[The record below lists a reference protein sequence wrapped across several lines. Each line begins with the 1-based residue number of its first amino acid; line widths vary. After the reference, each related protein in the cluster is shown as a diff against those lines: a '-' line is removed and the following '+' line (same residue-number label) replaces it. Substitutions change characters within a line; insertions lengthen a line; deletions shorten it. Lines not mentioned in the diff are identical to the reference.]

1 MLAETLVSRIPALPA
16 SSRLKQLAAT
26 TAVTLAVLAL
36 ALPMLQAEP
45 AALTSDESLYLSE
58 AYNIATGVG
67 PKYTSQELV
76 SHRAPLYPALL
87 AVPLRLTG
95 GDLSSAYWIPKLV
108 VLALAA
114 AAFLLAR
121 QLFGA
126 LAGGLAAVLV
136 MSSAFLRTMGTTLFL
151 DGTEAL
157 FLLLFL
163 AALWQAFQSESIR
176 WFTLSGVLL
185 GAAFLTKET
194 AILWL
199 PLPIAFALLSS
210 EHRNARIVRGLGAYA
225 AAAGAM
231 LAVWWVWVFAVTDR
245 VYFWGPPD
253 ARLAAWSAAVVAGAG
268 AAGLAWIAVRKLS
281 GQRLP
286 VLARGAGIALVVCWV
301 GVIFVILEI
310 TTWPFPKEYW
320 RTLPQYLWQIA
331 APNSQPWPLIALGA
345 LWPLSRIH
353 KDPRA
358 RLLALGLVLFLPF
371 ALFVANGTFSY
382 RDLLPMVYV
391 AYVGAAGLG
400 AVALR
405 WVSERGSALG
415 VGAALVIGLAAL
427 GLVQTQELTQERLPY
442 DRTAVTQENWD
453 NPLVHSTARWLHEN
467 VPAGAG
473 VMASRLYFSHLYV
486 LDEGRHPIYQLPTLR
501 IEPRAGEIPF
511 LERITTL
518 FRWEDDRMGP
528 ANDDERWLYVQ
539 RYPAKLYFVGL
550 SETDL
555 LRDLRERSVDY
566 LVLAGKDAGF
576 SLLTYRDYFEESQA
590 FKLVYAEEPSAAN
603 SVYIYQVDRGRL
615 AAQDYQTVVSQGTL
629 AALAGSFD
637 DASPEELATAI
648 DPDGIVIRP

>member
-1 MLAETLVSRIPALPA
+1 MLADTLVSRIPALRA

-26 TAVTLAVLAL
+26 MAVALAVLAL

-67 PKYTSQELV
+67 PKYASQEFV

-95 GDLSSAYWIPKLV
+95 GNLSSAYWIPKLI
-108 VLALAA
+108 VLALAGA
-114 AAFLLAR
+114 AYLLAR

-136 MSSAFLRTMGTTLFL
+136 MSSAFLRLMGTTLFL
-151 DGTEAL
+151 DGTETL
-157 FLLLFL
+157 FMLLFL
-163 AALWQAFQSESIR
+163 TALWRAFQSESIR
-176 WFTLSGVLL
+176 WFALSGVLL

-194 AILWL
+194 AFLWL
-199 PLPIAFALLSS
+199 PLPVAFALLSS
-210 EHRNARIVRGLGAYA
+210 EYRNERIARGLSAYGAS
-225 AAAGAM
+225 AGAM

-253 ARLAAWSAAVVAGAG
+253 ARLAVWGAAVAVGAG
-268 AAGLAWIAVRKLS
+268 ATGLVWVVVSKLD

-286 VLARGAGIALVVCWV
+286 MLARAIGIALVAGWV
-301 GVIFVILEI
+301 GGIFVFLEF
-310 TTWPFPKEYW
+310 TSWPFPKEHW
-320 RTLPQYLWQIA
+320 RTVPQYLWQIA
-331 APNSQPWPLIALGA
+331 ALNSQPWPLIALGA
-345 LWPLSRIH
+345 LWPLARVH

-358 RLLALGLVLFLPF
+358 RLLALGLALFLPF
-371 ALFVANGTFSY
+371 ALFVANRTFSY
-382 RDLLPMVYV
+382 RDLLPMVYL

-400 AVALR
+400 AVAVR
-405 WVSERGSALG
+405 WSLERGSALG
-415 VGAALVIGLAAL
+415 IGAALVIGLAAF
-427 GLVQTQELTQERLPY
+427 GLVQTQELTQARLPY

-501 IEPRAGEIPF
+501 IEPQAGEAPF
-511 LERITTL
+511 LKRITTL
-518 FRWEDDRMGP
+518 FRWEDHRMGP
-528 ANDDERWLYVQ
+528 ASEDERWLYVQ
-539 RYPAKLYFVGL
+539 RYPAKLYFIGL
-550 SETDL
+550 SERDL
-555 LRDLRERSVDY
+555 LRDLEERSVDY
-566 LVLAGKDAGF
+566 LVLAGEDAGF
-576 SLLTYRDYFEESQA
+576 SLLTYQDYFEQSPA
-590 FKLVYAEEPSAAN
+590 FKLVYADEPSTAN
-603 SVYIYQVDRGRL
+603 SVYIYRVDRSRL
-615 AAQDYQTVVSQGTL
+615 AEQDYRTVVSRGTL
-629 AALAGSFD
+629 AALARSFG
-637 DASPEELATAI
+637 DASPEELANAI